1 MKEVQLPEHIFA
13 SVEEPAAG
21 EPVKDEGEESKAKEE
36 INYHRFFGNYHRFFG
51 KFSEIESEK
60 HFLDYC

>member
-1 MKEVQLPEHIFA
+1 MKEVQLPERIFA

-36 INYHRFFGNYHRFFG
+36 INYHRFFG
-51 KFSEIESEK
+51 KFSETESEK

>member
-36 INYHRFFGNYHRFFG
+36 INYHRFFG
-51 KFSEIESEK
+51 KLSETESEK